1 MLTYPSIAGQA
12 INNELI
18 QADAAVQKAETAAAA
33 AKAHLES
40 CIAHR
45 ENLRK
50 QQREMLLP
58 DLIASLKAL
67 GVSASELG
75 LPKKGKGSASTPVA
89 PKYRDPAS
97 GKTWSG
103 RGNRPKWAEGDDLGP
118 QSPLLISN
126 QTSINAA

>member
-1 MLTYPSIAGQA
+1 MLTYSSVADQT

-18 QADAAVQKAETAAAA
+18 QADAAVQKAESAAAS
-33 AKAHLES
+33 AKANLES

-50 QQREMLLP
+50 QQREMQLP
-58 DLIASLKAL
+58 ILIAQLKAL

-75 LPKKGKGSASTPVA
+75 LPKKGKVSASSPLT

-103 RGNRPKWAEGDDLGP
+103 RGNRPKWAEGHDLGP

-126 QTSINAA
+126 QPLFGAA